1 MDINFIYFN
10 QEGVMKS
17 LLIELMNYFFELLY
31 PRNLTC
37 VLCHNEVE
45 DNELCDVCLGSIQ
58 FNIGKV
64 CESCGRMILSGQY
77 PICDNCKTLDR
88 YYDKGI
94 SVAIYDEYIKKL
106 IFNFKYHD
114 KRYIAHTMASFML
127 KKVIELEL
135 EIDFDYIVPVPL
147 HKERFNSR
155 GFNQA
160 ELIARF
166 MCELSGLKLN
176 RNLKRIKATPAL
188 NNLSLEERHV
198 ALTEAFALSGEIRG
212 NIIIVDDIFTTGTT
226 MNSCCKVLKGNGS
239 DYILIVSFAVGR

>member
-1 MDINFIYFN
+1 
-10 QEGVMKS
+10 MKS
-17 LLIELMNYFFELLY
+17 FFTFLTNYFFELLY
-31 PRNLTC
+31 PRELTC

-45 DNELCDVCLGSIQ
+45 DNELCDICLGSIQ
-58 FNIGKV
+58 FNIGRV
-64 CESCGRMILSGQY
+64 CESCGRMILYGEY

-114 KRYIAHTMASFML
+114 KRYIAHTMACLML

-135 EIDFDYIVPVPL
+135 DIDFDYIVPVPL
-147 HKERFNSR
+147 HKDRYDSR

-160 ELIARF
+160 EVIARF

-176 RNLKRIKATPAL
+176 TTLKRVKSTPAL
-188 NNLSLEERHV
+188 NNLSLEERHEV
-198 ALTEAFALSGEIRG
+198 LNEAFALTDEIRG

-226 MNSCCKVLKGNGS
+226 MNSCCKVLKRNGA